1 MTIGASC
8 GSLISGTTMPC
19 ARTSRWSRGAITRS
33 AITSSSGL
41 SSIDSATV
49 ATSSDDAPALIT
61 PACAAAWNT
70 TKPNSPP
77 CASRMMNT
85 GRSSTGS
92 PIARAMPHRT
102 SAFNA
107 RKPTTSAA
115 IRPGCCSTTAKSIV
129 MPTAMKN
136 SPSSRPLNGSR
147 SVSSSRRYSLS
158 ASSTPARKA
167 PRAIDS
173 PTDCISAAVATTSS
187 SDAAVKISGVALP
200 AIQRSAGR
208 SSSRPPK
215 TMAAITPMAL
225 AAASQPAWPPDAAPS
240 AGSATLTASSGSSAR
255 IGIAATSCSSATLST
270 LWPELVGVRLRS
282 ASTDSPMAV
291 DDSARPS
298 AATSASRPSL
308 PASRPTPTISAAEPN
323 SCTLPQPKM
332 GLRSVH
338 SRRGSSSSPTRNSI
352 STTPNSAKCR
362 MSCASVTSFRPHGP
376 MTMPAAR

>member
-1 MTIGASC
+1 MMIGASC
-8 GSLISGTTMPC
+8 GSLISGIGVP
-19 ARTSRWSRGAITRS
+19 RDSNSRSSRGAITRS
-33 AITSSSGL
+33 ANTSSSGL

-49 ATSSDDAPALIT
+49 AISSDDAPVLIT

-85 GRSSTGS
+85 GRSSTGNFIS
-92 PIARAMPHRT
+92 RAMPHST
-102 SAFNA
+102 SAFSA
-107 RKPTTSAA
+107 RKPISSSATS
-115 IRPGCCSTTAKSIV
+115 PGCCSTTAKSIV

-136 SPSSRPLNGSR
+136 RPSNRPLNGSR

-167 PRAIDS
+167 PSAIDS
-173 PTDCISAAVATTSS
+173 PTDCISAAVATTNSS
-187 SDAAVKISGVALP
+187 AAAVKISGVALP

-208 SSSRPPK
+208 SSSRPPN
-215 TMAAITPMAL
+215 TIAAITASAL
-225 AAASQPAWPPDAAPS
+225 AAASQLPVLSVACRLALPAAC
-240 AGSATLTASSGSSAR
+240 TANKGTSAR
-255 IGIAATSCSSATLST
+255 IGMAATSCSSATLST
-270 LWPELVGVRLRS
+270 LWPEVVGVRLRS
-282 ASTDSPMAV
+282 ASTARPIAV

-308 PASRPTPTISAAEPN
+308 PAAMPTPIINAAEPN
-323 SCTLPQPKM
+323 SCTLPQPKI

-338 SRRGSSSSPTRNSI
+338 SRCGSSSSPTRNSI

-362 MSCASVTSFRPHGP
+362 MSCGSVTSFRPHGP
-376 MTMPAAR
+376 ITMPAPR